1 MDIKSQKNRLSVVEL
16 KFARKQAICLRTQYS
31 KMTQIEISHVIGV
44 IPTTIGKCFKKYLT
58 GGEQELKTPKKG
70 SKVSHRKGL
79 SDEDEG
85 KIRCFFVEKMSEQ
98 LKFPL
103 ALFDIASGSSIGGTR
118 VSNSTHAVDDL
129 PLYEKIEFYCAKADS
144 SCLLAE

>member
-31 KMTQIEISHVIGV
+31 KMTQIEISHVIGA
-44 IPTTIGKCFKKYLT
+44 IPTTIWKCFKKYVT
-58 GGEQELKTPKKG
+58 GGEQELKTQKRG

-103 ALFDIASGSSIGGTR
+103 HYRHRKRFEHWWNKSFKF
-118 VSNSTHAVDDL
+118 NSRSRRFAV
-129 PLYEKIEFYCAKADS
+129 I
-144 SCLLAE
+144 